1 MATLTAISSSSAEAR
16 MRSGTAARLAGIS
29 ASTLRIWEY
38 RYGVVAPPKSESGQ
52 RTYSMNDVER
62 LRIIKLLTSE
72 GHAISTLANL
82 DWDALVALSATP
94 QHSTTHNQRVF
105 VVGRAVARKL
115 EGRLKSQQM
124 VVFEDLNH
132 AERDA
137 ADISPVDLL
146 IVQVRTL
153 QSDLVARI
161 VSLRNQL
168 LKPNTIVLYS
178 FGAESISERLFAA
191 GITCRREPLTGK
203 ELVRFVGGF
212 PQIIEKVDYGA
223 HAGIRRYNDDDLAA
237 LTDISSEV
245 SCECPRHLA
254 EIITL
259 LVAFEEYSTECGS
272 LSKKDAALHRHIFNV
287 TACAR
292 TMLEGALERVIVEEG
307 FSHLVSS

>member
-1 MATLTAISSSSAEAR
+1 MAFMTTIPSSSVEAR
-16 MRSGTAARLAGIS
+16 VRSGTAARLAGIS
-29 ASTLRIWEY
+29 VSTLRIWEY

-62 LRIIKLLTSE
+62 LRIIKLLTSD

-82 DWDALVALSATP
+82 DFDALVALSERP
-94 QHSTTHNQRVF
+94 QHSATDHHRVF
-105 VVGRAVARKL
+105 VVGRAIARKL
-115 EGRLKSQQM
+115 EGRLKSQQT

-132 AERDA
+132 AELDA
-137 ADISPVDLL
+137 ADVIPVDLL

-168 LKPNTIVLYS
+168 LRPHTIVLYS
-178 FGAESISERLFAA
+178 FGAESISERLYAA

-203 ELVRFVGGF
+203 ELVRLIVGS
-212 PQIIEKVDYGA
+212 PQIIEKVEYSA
-223 HAGIRRYNDDDLAA
+223 QASARRYSDIDLSA
-237 LTDISSEV
+237 LADISSEV

-272 LSKKDAALHRHIFNV
+272 LSKKDAALHNHIFHV

-292 TMLEGALERVIVEEG
+292 TMLEGALERVIIEEG
-307 FSHLVSS
+307 FSHLVSG